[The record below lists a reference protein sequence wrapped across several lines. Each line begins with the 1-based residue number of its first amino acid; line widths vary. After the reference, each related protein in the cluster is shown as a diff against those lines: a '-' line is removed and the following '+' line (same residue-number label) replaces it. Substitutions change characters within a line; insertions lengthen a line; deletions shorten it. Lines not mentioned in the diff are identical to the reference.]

1 MDSPLVSVIMPTYN
15 RRDLIVL
22 AIDSVVAQSYQNW
35 ELLVVDDGSVD
46 KTDEL
51 LKERYAGESRIKYL
65 YQKNAGQSSARN
77 QGIATSIGEYIAFL
91 DSDNL
96 WEPNRLA
103 AGVEVL
109 RKNAN
114 IGLCFAD
121 SISIDIQGRELGRE
135 NMRRYSGKVFPL
147 MVIDNFVSMNTVLV
161 RRSIFYS
168 DRPFNQANRL
178 DEDYELWLDL
188 SVNNEYFY
196 IPHFLSR
203 YRVEGNRVSD
213 NFMRRLDANEATVK
227 KIIAKYDLDMSD
239 PDLKMGLAKHYLR
252 RASVV
257 GMQGQLGQCFREL
270 LRANKFHLLFAR
282 SLRIFCKSLLHRI
295 GGIR

>member
-1 MDSPLVSVIMPTYN
+1 MDGPLVSVIMPTYN
-15 RRDLIVL
+15 RRDLIVV
-22 AIDSVVAQSYQNW
+22 AIDSVIAQDYQNW
-35 ELLVVDDGSVD
+35 ELVIIDDGSVD

-51 LKERYAGESRIKYL
+51 LHTRYAGEDRIKYL

-77 QGIATSIGEYIAFL
+77 QGISISSGKYIAFL

-103 AGVEVL
+103 TGVEVL
-109 RKNAN
+109 CNNSN

-121 SISIDIQGRELGRE
+121 SISIDIRGREIDRQ
-135 NMRRYSGKVFPL
+135 NMRRYSGMVFPL

-161 RRSIFYS
+161 RRSILPS

-188 SVNNEYFY
+188 SVNNEFFY
-196 IPHFLSR
+196 IPQFLSR

-213 NFMRRLDANEATVK
+213 DFMRRLDANESTVK
-227 KIIAKYDLDMSD
+227 KITTKYDVDLSSVDM
-239 PDLKMGLAKHYLR
+239 KVGMAKHYLR
-252 RASVV
+252 RASVM
-257 GMQGQLGQCFREL
+257 GMQGHIGRCLHEL
-270 LRANKFHLLFAR
+270 FRANKSHLFFGK
-282 SLRIFCKSLLHRI
+282 SFRIFCKSLLHSI
-295 GGIR
+295 GVIR